1 MFRVVLLSG
10 VKFNGLNVPLDLE
23 VQSQVGKL
31 PLCEGVKEL
40 QAERVPKPTDL
51 ELLILFLVG
60 LIFLAPCEL
69 ELLDS
74 ECLEELVV
82 IGIPNQ
88 KAMKPYGQGIGHRV
102 ALRPNL
108 KLDGVVLPPAVLRQ
122 VVPCLARDSCRR
134 SEASANGEQ

>member
-74 ECLEELVV
+74 EYLSVR
-82 IGIPNQ
+82 
-88 KAMKPYGQGIGHRV
+88 KP
-102 ALRPNL
+102 PT
-108 KLDGVVLPPAVLRQ
+108 
-122 VVPCLARDSCRR
+122 
-134 SEASANGEQ
+134 SE

>member
-1 MFRVVLLSG
+1 MLLSEIE
-10 VKFNGLNVPLDLE
+10 FNGLNVSLDLE

-51 ELLILFLVG
+51 ELLILFGVG
-60 LIFLAPCEL
+60 LVCLSPYKL

-82 IGIPNQ
+82 VGIPDQ
-88 KAMKPYGQGIGHRV
+88 KAMKPHGQGVGH
-102 ALRPNL
+102 
-108 KLDGVVLPPAVLRQ
+108 
-122 VVPCLARDSCRR
+122 
-134 SEASANGEQ
+134 